1 MAEIMVASNKV
12 KVFRGKQVE
21 DLKKLDTREF
31 AKFLKSRERRS
42 VMRNFNVIEE
52 FVKRSEKKI
61 NKGKVPKTQEELMKI
76 PGVGRKT
83 ANIVLAFAYDKL
95 VIPVDTHVHRISNR
109 IGYVKTKNPY
119 ETEFAL
125 REKLP
130 REYWIEYN
138 DLLVTWGQNICKPI
152 KPLCSKCKIDRYCEY
167 ENKNL

>member
-61 NKGKVPKTQEELMKI
+61 NKGKVPKTQCREMVI
-76 PGVGRKT
+76 VPAFVGWT
-83 ANIVLAFAYDKL
+83 
-95 VIPVDTHVHRISNR
+95 
-109 IGYVKTKNPY
+109 IGIHNGK
-119 ETEFAL
+119 EF
-125 REKLP
+125 
-130 REYWIEYN
+130 
-138 DLLVTWGQNICKPI
+138 VPI
-152 KPLCSKCKIDRYCEY
+152 KITEEMLGHRLGEFTLTRKIV
-167 ENKNL
+167 KHGAAGIGATKGSSALSVK